1 MSANKKFKKGD
12 FMVVSDRE
20 KLVLSAIIDFYLLS
34 GETIGSRTLV
44 KKYNIDL
51 SSATIRNVMSDLE
64 DMGFISKTHTSSG
77 RIPTDKGYK
86 FYLEELL
93 KVEKLSR
100 EEQARINSVYDIKMR
115 ELDSV
120 LKKTSML
127 LSKLTNY
134 VGIVIEP
141 TQKKE
146 KIKKVELVHI
156 DDYMS
161 MAVIVMENKSVRTK
175 KIFFE
180 EMCSQNELLKL
191 SQRINNE
198 IRNSSVESH
207 EIEKI
212 IDFVYSEVEGKLF
225 LENSSEIFKNKQ
237 VNEISDVLDIFSK
250 REKIKELFEEAI
262 KSRPFKEDEVNVIFG
277 EELAVKGLE
286 DYSFVYSVYNMDNS
300 PGVIGVMGPKRM
312 SYSKTMGL
320 IKHVT
325 KEVNKVIKE
334 ISNEGDSDGR

>member
-1 MSANKKFKKGD
+1 MIVN
-12 FMVVSDRE
+12 DRE
-20 KLVLSAIIDFYLLS
+20 KLVLGAIIDFYLLS
-34 GETIGSRTLV
+34 GDTIGSRALV

-64 DMGFISKTHTSSG
+64 DMGFVVKTHTSSG

-93 KVEKLSR
+93 KIEKISR
-100 EEQARINSVYDIKMR
+100 EEQARINSVYEIKMR

-120 LKKTSML
+120 LRKTSTL

-146 KIKKVELVHI
+146 KIKKVELIHI
-156 DDYMS
+156 DDYMA
-161 MAVIVMENKSVRTK
+161 MAVIVLENKSVRTK
-175 KIFFE
+175 KIFFDESCSE
-180 EMCSQNELLKL
+180 EELRKL
-191 SQRINNE
+191 SQKINYE
-198 IRNSSVESH
+198 IKNHLIESH

-212 IDFVYSEVEGKLF
+212 IDFVSGEVEGKLF
-225 LENSSEIFKNKQ
+225 WENSSEILKDKQ
-237 VNEISDVLDIFSK
+237 VNEISDVLNIFSK

-262 KSRPFKEDEVNVIFG
+262 KFKAFKEGEVNVIFG

-286 DYSFVYSVYNMDNS
+286 DYSFVYSIYNMDSS
-300 PGVIGVMGPKRM
+300 PGIIGVMGPKRM

-320 IKHVT
+320 IQHVT
-325 KEVNKVIKE
+325 KEVDKVIKE
-334 ISNEGDSDGR
+334 ISNEGDSNDR

>member
-1 MSANKKFKKGD
+1 
-12 FMVVSDRE
+12 MVVSDRE

-34 GETIGSRTLV
+34 GETIGSRALV

-93 KVEKLSR
+93 KIETLSR
-100 EEQARINSVYDIKMR
+100 DEKARIDLVYESKMR

-120 LKKTSML
+120 LKRTSTL

-141 TQKKE
+141 AHKKD

-156 DDYMS
+156 DDYMA
-161 MAVIVMENKSVRTK
+161 MAVVVMENKNVRTK
-175 KIFFE
+175 KIFFDE
-180 EMCSQNELLKL
+180 KCTEQDLIKL
-191 SQRINNE
+191 SNKINNE
-198 IRNSSVESH
+198 IKNNFIESH
-207 EIEKI
+207 EIDNI
-212 IDFVYSEVEGKLF
+212 IDFVYNEVEGKLF
-225 LENSSEIFKNKQ
+225 LENSSEIFKNKH
-237 VNEISDVLDIFSK
+237 VNEITEVLDIFSK

-286 DYSFVYSVYNMDNS
+286 DYSFVYSVYNLDNS
-300 PGVIGVMGPKRM
+300 PGIIGVMGPKRM
-312 SYSKTMGL
+312 SYSKTMGV
-320 IKHVT
+320 IQHVT
-325 KEVNKVIKE
+325 QEVNKVIKQ
-334 ISNEGDSDGR
+334 IGNKGDNDD

>member
-1 MSANKKFKKGD
+1 
-12 FMVVSDRE
+12 MVVSDRE

-34 GETIGSRTLV
+34 GETIGSRALV

-64 DMGFISKTHTSSG
+64 DMGFIVKTHTSSG
-77 RIPTDKGYK
+77 RIPTDRGYK

-93 KVEKLSR
+93 KIEKLSR
-100 EEQARINSVYDIKMR
+100 EEQARINSVYEIKMR

-120 LKKTSML
+120 LKKTSTL

-141 TQKKE
+141 THKKE

-156 DDYMS
+156 DDYMA

-175 KIFFE
+175 KIFFD
-180 EMCSQNELLKL
+180 EMCGEEELAKL
-191 SQRINNE
+191 SQKINNE
-198 IRNSSVESH
+198 IKNHFVESH

-225 LENSSEIFKNKQ
+225 LENSSEIFRDKQ
-237 VNEISDVLDIFSK
+237 VNDISDVLDIFSK
-250 REKIKELFEEAI
+250 RGKIKELFEEAI
-262 KSRPFKEDEVNVIFG
+262 KSKPFKEGEVNVIFG

-286 DYSFVYSVYNMDNS
+286 DYSFVFSVYNVDNS
-300 PGVIGVMGPKRM
+300 PGIIGVMGPKRM

-320 IKHVT
+320 IQHVT
-325 KEVNKVIKE
+325 KEVNKVIIE
-334 ISNEGDSDGR
+334 ISNEGDSNDR